1 MAKIARLGKLL
12 FKDRNR
18 YTNNRN
24 PLLNVDIRKTDHGRK
39 GQGFVKMVMQAN
51 DFESFIKRVSD
62 GEEEAAWELVETYG
76 PYVLRSVRRILDADI
91 RSKFD
96 SADFVQAVWVSFFS
110 GRCDYRRLHKPEELV
125 AFLTTM
131 ARNKLITELRRRKK
145 TQKYDVRRELKTDPW
160 RLALNSAAASRD
172 PTPSQW
178 AMARERW
185 QLIMHNQPDHY
196 QEIVKRRLRGE
207 TYQSIA
213 EEMGLNERTVRRV
226 LERILR
232 EQVA

>member
-1 MAKIARLGKLL
+1 M
-12 FKDRNR
+12 
-18 YTNNRN
+18 
-24 PLLNVDIRKTDHGRK
+24 VKTAT
-39 GQGFVKMVMQAN
+39 QVS
-51 DFESFIKRVSD
+51 DFESFINRVSD

-76 PYVLRSVRRILDADI
+76 PYVLRSVRRMLHADI

-96 SADFVQAVWVSFFS
+96 STDFVQAVWASFFS
-110 GRCDYRRLHKPEELV
+110 GRCDYRRLHRPEELI

-131 ARNKLITELRRRKK
+131 ARNKLITEWRRRTRTK
-145 TQKYDVRRELKTDPW
+145 KYDVRRELRTDPA
-160 RLALNSAAASRD
+160 RLALNSAAVSRD

-185 QLIMHNQPDHY
+185 QHIMHNQPDHY
-196 QEIVKRRLRGE
+196 QEIVRRRLRGE

-213 EEMGLNERTVRRV
+213 DELDLNERTVRRV
-226 LERILR
+226 LERLLR